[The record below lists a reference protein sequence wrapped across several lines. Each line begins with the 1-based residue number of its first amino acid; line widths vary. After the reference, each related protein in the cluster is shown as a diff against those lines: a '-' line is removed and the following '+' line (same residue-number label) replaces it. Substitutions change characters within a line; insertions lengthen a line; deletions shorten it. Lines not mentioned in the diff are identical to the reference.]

1 VPPSLGTERSCEA
14 ARERR
19 AESSD
24 GRARRAPRVA
34 VLIPTYRR
42 PAYLERCLR
51 AVLHQ
56 TYRPHCIVV
65 VVREEDEESKAVVRR
80 FHAEVHERG
89 ATDVA
94 SPDLRPHPSES
105 SRHFRGSGVEIQ
117 MVSVALPGPVWAFKR
132 GIEALRAR
140 ADIDLV
146 FVTDDDAAAE
156 PEWIERGSRH
166 FADPTVG
173 IVAGRLISYRDGRP
187 AISPP
192 VKRVGRLTW
201 YGRYVG
207 GFDRPGDTRGPM
219 PVAGFQGSNA
229 AIRRALL
236 EHIDVDTRVIG
247 YGMQF
252 ELDLALQVRRLGYRI
267 LFDPECRVHHFEAP
281 RPVPEEAR
289 EDLARLI
296 YTYSHN
302 HTYLMLKHLPLLRKL
317 AFLLYFFVRG
327 ERRSLGLATLFWAM
341 VCSPRSPW
349 REAARVAFR
358 GKWHGIRTYWR
369 WRNIARNPERCC
381 GRLPIM
387 DS

>member
-1 VPPSLGTERSCEA
+1 
-14 ARERR
+14 
-19 AESSD
+19 
-24 GRARRAPRVA
+24 
-34 VLIPTYRR
+34 
-42 PAYLERCLR
+42 
-51 AVLHQ
+51 
-56 TYRPHCIVV
+56 
-65 VVREEDEESKAVVRR
+65 
-80 FHAEVHERG
+80 
-89 ATDVA
+89 
-94 SPDLRPHPSES
+94 
-105 SRHFRGSGVEIQ
+105 
-117 MVSVALPGPVWAFKR
+117 MVSVALPGPVWAFKL
-132 GIEALRAR
+132 GIEVLRAR

-146 FVTDDDAAAE
+146 FITDDDAAAE

-173 IVAGRLISYRDGRP
+173 IVAGRLIPHRDGRP

-192 VKRVGRLTW
+192 VKRVGQLTW

-207 GFDRPGDTRGPM
+207 GFDRSGGTRGPI
-219 PVAGFQGSNA
+219 PVVGFQGGNA

-236 EHIDVDTRVIG
+236 ERMDVDTLVVG
-247 YGMQF
+247 YGIQF

-281 RPVPEEAR
+281 RPIPEEAR
-289 EDLARLI
+289 EDLTRLI
-296 YTYSHN
+296 YAYSHN
-302 HTYLMLKHLPLLRKL
+302 HTYLMLKHLPLLQKL

-327 ERRSLGLATLFWAM
+327 ERRSLGVATLFWAM
-341 VCSPRSPW
+341 MRSPRSSW
-349 REAARVAFR
+349 REEARAAFL